1 MDVLA
6 DHTDIVNSK
15 SEAKR
20 AIQGNAIAI
29 NKEKTTDVDAELS
42 AGDLLHDRYVLIENG
57 KKNRYLLTL
66 S

>member
-1 MDVLA
+1 
-6 DHTDIVNSK
+6 VNSK

-29 NKEKTTDVDAELS
+29 NKEKTTDVDAQL
-42 AGDLLHDRYVLIENG
+42 GRDNLLHDRYILIENG